1 MLYEQ
6 ALSSFP
12 ELLKRLKA
20 LDQDAGVRVM
30 GEVSGKKVFVFVT
43 RFGPKFTMMSYAV
56 RQGGPGRRLQTLE
69 FDSANAAVRALKELA
84 RGRLRAWVY

>member
-1 MLYEQ
+1 
-6 ALSSFP
+6 
-12 ELLKRLKA
+12 
-20 LDQDAGVRVM
+20 
-30 GEVSGKKVFVFVT
+30 
-43 RFGPKFTMMSYAV
+43 V